1 MRCLNS
7 LIAKTLGL
15 RRVRH
20 SVVMRKLP
28 VAKGIPFQ
36 HNKCGPIKCMLNNNC
51 SIWKHRSPSNFA
63 IVVRHVLQLP
73 SFHTIW
79 HKDTTPP
86 SLARFNSVWLKL
98 CDAIRLILCG
108 TVFYQHRLTGRG
120 TCVVR
125 AERAKQSVLK
135 HSLNIL
141 HAEHAHVNL
150 LSWYPG

>member
-1 MRCLNS
+1 
-7 LIAKTLGL
+7 
-15 RRVRH
+15 
-20 SVVMRKLP
+20 
-28 VAKGIPFQ
+28 
-36 HNKCGPIKCMLNNNC
+36 MLNNNC
-51 SIWKHRSPSNFA
+51 SILKHRSPSNFA

-86 SLARFNSVWLKL
+86 SLARFNSVGLKH
-98 CDAIRLILCG
+98 CDAIRLIMW
-108 TVFYQHRLTGRG
+108 HRFLPASSYWPG

-125 AERAKQSVLK
+125 AERAEKSVLK

-150 LSWYPG
+150 LSWALVDRLGTPGSTEYDKRVLGIVVQE